1 MNIIQGN
8 LVGTGLK
15 IGIVVGRFN
24 EFITSK
30 LLSGAEDTLLR
41 HGVESNDIDVA
52 WVPGAFEI
60 PFAAKKMAETKNTM
74 PSLRSARLS
83 EERQRI
89 MTMSAMKR
97 QRHRPG
103 GNGDGR
109 PGYLRHRDD

>member
-74 PSLRSARLS
+74 PLLRSARLS

-97 QRHRPG
+97 QKALPRRE
-103 GNGDGR
+103 R
-109 PGYLRHRDD
+109 RRASRLSSAL